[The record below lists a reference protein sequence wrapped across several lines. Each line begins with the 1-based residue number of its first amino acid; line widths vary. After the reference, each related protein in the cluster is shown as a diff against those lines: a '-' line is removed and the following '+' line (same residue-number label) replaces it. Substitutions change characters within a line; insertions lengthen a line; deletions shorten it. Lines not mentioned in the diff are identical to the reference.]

1 MLNTFFWIDYLHY
14 SSSFIQGEIERFQKS
29 LLCKYIKLE

>member
-1 MLNTFFWIDYLHY
+1 MLNTFFWIDYLH
-14 SSSFIQGEIERFQKS
+14 SSSFIQGEIKRFQKS